1 MSGLDLRICALAAA
15 AALWSATAQAQP
27 VKLATRDGEVILP
40 AAEDVAWHERFAF
53 ATARRAGDTLYVSG
67 VVVSRGA
74 GEGNDVAAFKE
85 QVRRGF
91 RRIEATLAAAGVTFA
106 DVAMINTFHVF
117 DGPDFA
123 GDRAAQFAAFVEVK
137 NEFMEPPHAAWTAVG
152 TTGLLPPR
160 GIVEIQ
166 VIAHVPQQTQR

>member
-1 MSGLDLRICALAAA
+1 MSGLSGRIFTMVAI
-15 AALWSATAQAQP
+15 AALWAASAHAQP
-27 VKLATRDGEVILP
+27 VKLPTRGGEVILP
-40 AAEDVAWHERFAF
+40 TAEDAAWHERFAF
-53 ATARRAGDTLYVSG
+53 AAARRAGDTLYVSG

-74 GEGNDVAAFKE
+74 GEGNDVAAFKD

-91 RRIEATLAAAGVTFA
+91 RRIEATLAASGVTFA

-123 GDRAAQFAAFVEVK
+123 GDRAAQFTAFVEVK
-137 NEFMEPPHAAWTAVG
+137 NEFMKPPHAAWTAVG

-166 VIAHVPQQTQR
+166 VIAHVPPQARR